1 MDARARGLAGS
12 WCQSGSSP
20 ARPLFPSDVKIVLL
34 AGILA
39 LAPLAAHA
47 AKTEEEPTV
56 NLDVKDEDIRV
67 ILKSM
72 KEQCGIR
79 NLLIDKEVN
88 GKAMFYFR
96 DVPCTTAFD
105 MVARTMG
112 LAYDIEPNSVVD
124 VRTRR

>member
-1 MDARARGLAGS
+1 M
-12 WCQSGSSP
+12 
-20 ARPLFPSDVKIVLL
+20 FPTSVKVILL
-34 AGILA
+34 AGMLA

-47 AKTEEEPTV
+47 ADKTEPVV

-79 NLLIDKEVN
+79 NLLIDKEVA

-105 MVARTMG
+105 VVARTMG
-112 LAYDIEPNSVVD
+112 LAYDIEPNSVVN
-124 VRTRR
+124 VQIRR

>member
-1 MDARARGLAGS
+1 
-12 WCQSGSSP
+12 
-20 ARPLFPSDVKIVLL
+20 VKVVLL
-34 AGILA
+34 ACLLA
-39 LAPLAAHA
+39 LAPLAANA

-96 DVPCTTAFD
+96 DVPCSTAFD
-105 MVARTMG
+105 LVAQTMG
-112 LAYDIEPNSVVD
+112 LAYDVEPNSVVD

>member
-1 MDARARGLAGS
+1 M
-12 WCQSGSSP
+12 
-20 ARPLFPSDVKIVLL
+20 KIVLL

-39 LAPLAAHA
+39 LAPLAANAADA
-47 AKTEEEPTV
+47 AKSEEEPTV

-72 KEQCGIR
+72 QEQCGIR
-79 NLLIDKEVN
+79 NLLIDKEVA

-96 DVPCTTAFD
+96 DVPCSTAFD
-105 MVARTMG
+105 LVARTMG
-112 LAYDIEPNSVVD
+112 LAYDVEPNSVVD

>member
-1 MDARARGLAGS
+1 M
-12 WCQSGSSP
+12 
-20 ARPLFPSDVKIVLL
+20 FPTSVKVVLL
-34 AGILA
+34 AGLLA

-47 AKTEEEPTV
+47 AEERQPVV

-79 NLLIDKEVN
+79 NLLIDKDVA

-105 MVARTMG
+105 VVARTMG
-112 LAYDIEPNSVVD
+112 LAYDIEPNSVVN
-124 VRTRR
+124 VQIRR

>member
-1 MDARARGLAGS
+1 M
-12 WCQSGSSP
+12 
-20 ARPLFPSDVKIVLL
+20 
-34 AGILA
+34 
-39 LAPLAAHA
+39 AHA
-47 AKTEEEPTV
+47 AEKKEPVV
-56 NLDVKDEDIRV
+56 NLDVKDEDIRE

-79 NLLIDKEVN
+79 NLLIDKEVT

-96 DVPCTTAFD
+96 DVPCTQAFD
-105 MVARTMG
+105 VVARTMG

>member
-1 MDARARGLAGS
+1 
-12 WCQSGSSP
+12 
-20 ARPLFPSDVKIVLL
+20 VKVVLL
-34 AGILA
+34 ACLLA
-39 LAPLAAHA
+39 LAPLAANA
-47 AKTEEEPTV
+47 AKSEEEPAV

-72 KEQCGIR
+72 KEQCGIK

-96 DVPCTTAFD
+96 DVPCSTAFD
-105 MVARTMG
+105 LVARTMG
-112 LAYDIEPNSVVD
+112 LAYDVEPNSVVD

>member
-1 MDARARGLAGS
+1 
-12 WCQSGSSP
+12 
-20 ARPLFPSDVKIVLL
+20 VKVVLL
-34 AGILA
+34 ACLLA
-39 LAPLAAHA
+39 LAPLAANA

-56 NLDVKDEDIRV
+56 SLDVKDEDIRV

-72 KEQCGIR
+72 KEQCGIK

-96 DVPCTTAFD
+96 DVPCSTAFD
-105 MVARTMG
+105 LVARTMG
-112 LAYDIEPNSVVD
+112 LAYHVEPNSVVD

>member
-1 MDARARGLAGS
+1 M
-12 WCQSGSSP
+12 
-20 ARPLFPSDVKIVLL
+20 FPTSVKVVLL
-34 AGILA
+34 SAVLA

-47 AKTEEEPTV
+47 AEAQEPVV

-79 NLLIDKEVN
+79 NLLIDKEVA

-105 MVARTMG
+105 VVARTMG
-112 LAYDIEPNSVVD
+112 LAYDIEPNSVVN
-124 VRTRR
+124 VQIRR